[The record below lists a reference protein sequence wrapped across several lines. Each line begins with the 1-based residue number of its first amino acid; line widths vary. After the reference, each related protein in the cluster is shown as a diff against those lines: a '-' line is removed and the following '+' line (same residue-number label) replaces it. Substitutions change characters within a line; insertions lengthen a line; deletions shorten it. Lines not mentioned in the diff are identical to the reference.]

1 MSFPNPR
8 VCRELD
14 RLKKE
19 VEVLQEKCK
28 ECHSKNPGGDQS
40 KIPTLEKG
48 LNALKQGLK
57 ATMDRLDQFLSHQ
70 KKDNA
75 RVREIQQALD
85 VTRDELAA
93 WAVHLQQQQQQQA
106 APWGI
111 GEDQNEA
118 EESYQTPITVLTAKA
133 SKGDVVIEVTDP
145 DRYQI
150 GKYIVIQ
157 ESLIYLVEGKG
168 SLILERP
175 LCRDFLAGTQVR
187 PLSDA
192 DQYRTEDDGEIYLHN
207 PPQSHS
213 HNAGQ
218 ENSTNSHSHN
228 GEQGNFTNSQGQNG
242 NVGTPGLIELDGQ
255 GGETPVGS
263 GEGNEDNQLERLPCG
278 KPKPPVERAGAPV
291 KDLTLTTWLLRSHF
305 QQIKEHWRQC
315 YEYYM
320 THHPTSAQLD
330 YDNRFKPTDVDKAL
344 DKVKFPPSTGSVLAV
359 IQGIRDFEGQLVRA
373 MKGLSQACVLYA
385 KLLLHGVYRDLEKLQ
400 SKKTAAERQALVF
413 NKETVEEQFM
423 QTLESRMHAWLAD
436 HVPRDIQTKASNR
449 TNALSARM
457 LIVEY
462 YYTSIPGP
470 DTIGMNMSKSI
481 RVPTNTATTGV
492 EVLANIESWKT
503 SIQINHEVTQTMP
516 SQQEIRLAFQRLI
529 SPLKVADE
537 GFKFH
542 QDLLVSQA
550 FGTQKISDEDV
561 LKYFQQTE
569 EKIHSMD
576 TRKTLKFPD
585 RSPPSKTNAINT
597 PDTSQKPK
605 GKGNSRSQSVPP
617 AKTGQQQKGS
627 PQKKGEKGA
636 GKSSEGKSQPKST
649 APPKPSPPS
658 TAPPPPPKPGG
669 GNTPNK
675 TEKRLPGTIKK
686 QCVPYTLAD
695 GCVNGNNCPFQH
707 ANDPVTKKPLAPSPE
722 DVKRYQAALK
732 RNPSLANPKQASSS
746 SSNKPTS
753 STPIIKMIRVTTPEE
768 SEEEPEPEQL
778 AQDNGTS
785 IG

>member
-1 MSFPNPR
+1 MKKIRTMCPFPNPKT
-8 VCRELD
+8 CRELD
-14 RLKKE
+14 KLKKE
-19 VEVLQEKCK
+19 IEALQEKCK
-28 ECHSKNPGGDQS
+28 ECHSKNPGGDQF
-40 KIPTLEKG
+40 KIPALEKG
-48 LNALKQGLK
+48 VDALKRGLK

-70 KKDNA
+70 KKDHA
-75 RVREIQQALD
+75 RVQEIQQALD

-93 WAVHLQQQQQQQA
+93 WAVHLQQQQQLA
-106 APWGI
+106 YCGN
-111 GEDQNEA
+111 GENQNEV
-118 EESYQTPITVLTAKA
+118 EEPYQTPITVLTAKA
-133 SKGDVVIEVTDP
+133 SKGDVGIEVTDP
-145 DRYQI
+145 DRYPI

-187 PLSDA
+187 PLSDT

-213 HNAGQ
+213 HNEGQ
-218 ENSTNSHSHN
+218 GNSTNSHSHN
-228 GEQGNFTNSQGQNG
+228 EGQGNSTNSHGQNG
-242 NVGTPGLIELDGQ
+242 NVINPGLIELDGQ
-255 GGETPVGS
+255 GGDPNLENGEVNET
-263 GEGNEDNQLERLPCG
+263 NQTERLPCG
-278 KPKPPVERAGAPV
+278 KPKPPIERTGAPM

-305 QQIKEHWRQC
+305 QQVEEHWRQC
-315 YEYYM
+315 HEYYM
-320 THHPTSAQLD
+320 THQPTPAQLD

-344 DKVKFPPSTGSVLAV
+344 DKVKFPPSTGSPSTGSVLAV

-373 MKGLSQACVLYA
+373 MKGISQACVLYA
-385 KLLLHGVYRDLEKLQ
+385 KLLLHGVFVDLEKLQ

-413 NKETVEEQFM
+413 NKATVEEQFM
-423 QTLESRMHAWLAD
+423 QTLESRVHAWLAD

-449 TNALSARM
+449 TNTLSARM

-503 SIQINHEVTQTMP
+503 SIQINYEVTQTMP

-576 TRKTLKFPD
+576 TRKQLKFPD
-585 RSPPSKTNAINT
+585 KSPPSKTNAINT
-597 PDTSQKPK
+597 PDTTQKPK
-605 GKGNSRSQSVPP
+605 GKGNPRSQSVPP
-617 AKTGQQQKGS
+617 AKAGQQQKGS

-649 APPKPSPPS
+649 VPPKPSSPS
-658 TAPPPPPKPGG
+658 TANPPPPKPGG

-675 TEKRLPGTIKK
+675 TEKRMPGTIKK
-686 QCVPYTLAD
+686 QCVPYTLAS

-722 DVKRYQAALK
+722 DVKRYQAAL
-732 RNPSLANPKQASSS
+732 RRIQSQHPPRVPISPQARY
-746 SSNKPTS
+746 P
-753 STPIIKMIRVTTPEE
+753 P
-768 SEEEPEPEQL
+768 
-778 AQDNGTS
+778 
-785 IG
+785 